1 MEEILLEKEQKLS
14 YDEVYKSS
22 LEYFDGDELAAT
34 TWMNKYAMKNKDGEF
49 VEQTPDD
56 MHKRMSKEFSR
67 IEKKYKES
75 SINLNG
81 KSTVLSEYGQVR
93 GELTEKKIYNYFKD
107 FKYIIPQGSV
117 MSCLGNDYI
126 LGSLSN
132 CIVLPKIHDSY
143 GGICYTD
150 QQLTHLYKRRC
161 GVGLDISTLRP
172 KAALVSN
179 AAKTSTGAVSFMERF
194 SNTTRE
200 VAQCYRKG
208 SKVFTDNGI
217 LNIEDIVNH
226 RLNIKALTH
235 NGYKNIINYFNN
247 GVKKIY
253 RLTTDYGFIDT
264 TFEHEFI
271 IIDDYTGKI
280 TYKRLKD
287 LNVGD
292 YVLINASNN
301 KTAIKY
307 VEMDIKEYNRIGI
320 NKSNRLNNSIT
331 LPRELD
337 EDFAY
342 FLGLFLA
349 DGNHYKTKNG
359 DDFSLP
365 VSFVDRDKG
374 LLDKVLNILKNKFN
388 IDGRVSNAY
397 NDYKYVIIKFSS
409 RKLARYLELNEL
421 DKCEKFKLPEKIF
434 ISPKSVICSFIAGF
448 FDGDG
453 NIERRYKNHNYIY
466 RGYRITNTNKA
477 FLSQMQILL
486 SNLGIPAKIIL
497 DRKSVGNW
505 QDLYKLYIRST
516 NFRKRFNTEIGK
528 FSIKIKYE
536 NINDCGN
543 DKTFYYPDTI
553 LECNNISR
561 VEYNKIV
568 RYRKKEKQTNDYD
581 NLLEIEKISY
591 NQLEYLSPNCEYLK
605 FVPVKVSNIEYIC
618 EDNVYDITVEDE
630 HKFFVNGFYASN
642 SGRRGA
648 LMITIDINHP
658 DIEEFITIKQDLKKV
673 TGANISIKLSD
684 EFMNCVLNDSDFL
697 LKFPVDSDNPK
708 ITKIVKA
715 KKLWGL
721 IIKSVHNSA
730 EPGLIFWDVHHNYS
744 ISSLYPQYENISTNP
759 CAEISMGNDSC
770 RLIALNMFNCVNN
783 PFTKDAKFDWATWYT
798 ISYEGQ
804 RLMDDLVDLEL
815 ESIERILD
823 KIKSDP
829 EPDNIKQIEI
839 ETWEKLYDSGKKG
852 RRTGLGFTALADTL
866 ASLGLKYDSK
876 ESFEIIEKIMKTKCE
891 GEFDSSIDMSIE
903 RGTFHGWDKNI
914 EKQSGFNKMLE
925 KELPDLYTRMINLG
939 RRNVSISTVAPTGTV
954 SIMTQTSSGIEPV
967 FMLSYKRRRKIN
979 PFENGSRVDF
989 TDEMG
994 DKWQEFDVFHPKLK
1008 VWMEKTEEKNIK
1020 KSPYYGCTA
1029 NDIDW
1034 LKRVELQSIIQKYVT
1049 HSISSTINV
1058 PKDTSEEKI
1067 GEIYMESW
1075 KRKLKGITIYRE
1087 GCRSGVLISTED
1099 KTNNKIQK
1107 TQAPKRPKELE
1118 CDIYHV
1124 TAVGKQWVVLV
1135 GLFINQPYEVF
1146 ALKSKKIH
1154 LPPTIKK
1161 GKLIKIKRGQYDLEL
1176 DNGFILEDVKSHFEK
1191 DEHETLTR
1199 MISTTLRHGCDIKFI
1214 IEQLDKSEGTIVSFG
1229 KAIARTLRRY
1239 IEDTT
1244 NEGLIGEK
1252 CPECG
1257 SENSLIRQEG
1267 CVSCSACQWSK
1278 C

>member
-22 LEYFDGDELAAT
+22 LEYFDRDELAAT

-200 VAQCYRKG
+200 VAQ
-208 SKVFTDNGI
+208 
-217 LNIEDIVNH
+217 
-226 RLNIKALTH
+226 
-235 NGYKNIINYFNN
+235 
-247 GVKKIY
+247 
-253 RLTTDYGFIDT
+253 
-264 TFEHEFI
+264 
-271 IIDDYTGKI
+271 
-280 TYKRLKD
+280 
-287 LNVGD
+287 
-292 YVLINASNN
+292 
-301 KTAIKY
+301 
-307 VEMDIKEYNRIGI
+307 
-320 NKSNRLNNSIT
+320 
-331 LPRELD
+331 
-337 EDFAY
+337 
-342 FLGLFLA
+342 
-349 DGNHYKTKNG
+349 
-359 DDFSLP
+359 
-365 VSFVDRDKG
+365 
-374 LLDKVLNILKNKFN
+374 
-388 IDGRVSNAY
+388 
-397 NDYKYVIIKFSS
+397 
-409 RKLARYLELNEL
+409 
-421 DKCEKFKLPEKIF
+421 
-434 ISPKSVICSFIAGF
+434 
-448 FDGDG
+448 
-453 NIERRYKNHNYIY
+453 
-466 RGYRITNTNKA
+466 
-477 FLSQMQILL
+477 
-486 SNLGIPAKIIL
+486 
-497 DRKSVGNW
+497 
-505 QDLYKLYIRST
+505 
-516 NFRKRFNTEIGK
+516 
-528 FSIKIKYE
+528 
-536 NINDCGN
+536 
-543 DKTFYYPDTI
+543 
-553 LECNNISR
+553 
-561 VEYNKIV
+561 
-568 RYRKKEKQTNDYD
+568 
-581 NLLEIEKISY
+581 
-591 NQLEYLSPNCEYLK
+591 
-605 FVPVKVSNIEYIC
+605 
-618 EDNVYDITVEDE
+618 
-630 HKFFVNGFYASN
+630 

-815 ESIERILD
+815 ESIEKILD

-1161 GKLIKIKRGQYDLEL
+1161 GKLIKLKRGQYDLEL

-1199 MISTTLRHGCDIKFI
+1199 MISTSLRHGCDISFI
-1214 IEQLDKSEGTIVSFG
+1214 IQQLDKSEGTIVSFG
-1229 KAIARTLRRY
+1229 KAIARTLRKY
-1239 IEDTT
+1239 VEDIIE
-1244 NEGLIGEK
+1244 NLKEK
-1252 CPECG
+1252 CPNCEQ
-1257 SENSLIRQEG
+1257 ENTLIRQEG
-1267 CVSCSACQWSK
+1267 CVSCSSCGFSR
-1278 C
+1278 CN